1 MTDHYK
7 TCHNS
12 ITTSNNRLNLQHLP
26 LTRGNAGSSQKL
38 NAVLNRANILDRSRN
53 FDPLAEGPAR
63 PHS

>member
-1 MTDHYK
+1 MTDHHK
-7 TCHNS
+7 TCPIS

-26 LTRGNAGSSQKL
+26 FTRGDAGSSQKL

-53 FDPLAEGPAR
+53 FDLLAEGPAR